1 MHTNRQ
7 SDNMKVKTK
16 DGVKEM
22 RAVWMEGDD
31 VVMIDQR
38 DLPNRLNFFTAK
50 NHIDIHRSIKDM
62 MIRGAPSIGVT
73 AAYGMAQAAVKG
85 ADMEEA
91 AETIRSARPTAY
103 DLFYAVDH
111 MLTNMGD
118 DPIKAAEK
126 YADSVAAKCRAIGE
140 HGAKLISDGTRIL
153 THCNAGALATL
164 DHGTALAPIRAAHG
178 SGRDIFVFVDE
189 TRPRLQG
196 MRLTAWE
203 LNNEDIPH
211 AIIADNAAGHY
222 MQRGEVDL
230 VIVGTDRIAANGD
243 IANKIGTYEKAVVA
257 NANDIPFYVAAP
269 VTTFDPNTPSGEDI
283 PIEERD
289 PLEVLDIHGVRIYPK
304 GSPARNPAFDVTPNS
319 LITGFITEKGVF
331 SPKELSRM
339 FD

>member
-1 MHTNRQ
+1 
-7 SDNMKVKTK
+7 MKIKTK
-16 DGVKEM
+16 DGIKDM

-38 DLPNRLNFFTAK
+38 DLPNALNFFTAK
-50 NHIDIHRSIKDM
+50 NHSEIHRSIKDM

-73 AAYGMAQAAVKG
+73 AAYGIAQAAVKG

-91 AETIRSARPTAY
+91 AATIRSARPTAY
-103 DLFYAVDH
+103 DLFYAVDY
-111 MLTNMGD
+111 MLTNMGN

-126 YADSVAAKCRAIGE
+126 YADTVADKCRAIGE

-164 DHGTALAPIRAAHG
+164 DHGTALAPIRAAHAA
-178 SGRDIFVFVDE
+178 GRDIFVFVDE
-189 TRPRLQG
+189 TRPRFQG

-211 AIIADNAAGHY
+211 AIIVDNAAGHY
-222 MQRGEVDL
+222 MQRGEVDM

-243 IANKIGTYEKAVVA
+243 VANKIGTYEKAVVA
-257 NANDIPFYVAAP
+257 KVNDIPFYVAAP
-269 VTTFDPNTPSGEDI
+269 VTTFDPNTPSGDKI

-289 PLEVLDIHGVRIYPK
+289 PLEVLDIHGVRIYPE

-331 SPKELSRM
+331 SPKELASM